1 MPLDNPKKNKENNV
15 DKIRKDAEKNKKRI
29 IGLFKRVEKHRH
41 NRRVSDTIAPSQE
54 QEKKN
59 LDRHPLFNVEQ
70 NGKVKPENIKHIY
83 LCCVFLKNR
92 LNEGKVD
99 RKDRWIV
106 KSILKKLYST
116 NILRKVI
123 THMNDQNTDQ
133 IPIMTVDVNKIP
145 PLKNHVVF
153 NRQEL
158 KILVKYYR
166 ELHINKNK
174 TNQENDTM
182 QWLKHL
188 IEVIRDTI
196 EKQQTLKEDLTIIE
210 MDEDVKVEIANS
222 VDEEI

>member
-99 RKDRWIV
+99 RKDR
-106 KSILKKLYST
+106 
-116 NILRKVI
+116 
-123 THMNDQNTDQ
+123 
-133 IPIMTVDVNKIP
+133 
-145 PLKNHVVF
+145 
-153 NRQEL
+153 
-158 KILVKYYR
+158 
-166 ELHINKNK
+166 
-174 TNQENDTM
+174 
-182 QWLKHL
+182 
-188 IEVIRDTI
+188 
-196 EKQQTLKEDLTIIE
+196 
-210 MDEDVKVEIANS
+210 
-222 VDEEI
+222 